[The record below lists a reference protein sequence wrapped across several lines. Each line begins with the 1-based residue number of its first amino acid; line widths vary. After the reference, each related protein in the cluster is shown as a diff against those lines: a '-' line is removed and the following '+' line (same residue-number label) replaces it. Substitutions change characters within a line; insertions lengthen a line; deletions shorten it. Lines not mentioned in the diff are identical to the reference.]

1 LVNGRFSGSHL
12 GGAHSRHSI
21 YHVFFLWKLKAT
33 RGCAPG
39 RVAKIPKIIN
49 EDAFVVYC

>member
-1 LVNGRFSGSHL
+1 LCHK
-12 GGAHSRHSI
+12 
-21 YHVFFLWKLKAT
+21 KLTAT

-49 EDAFVVYC
+49 EDAFIVYC